1 MRTNSHYHQA
11 QFGGDCNV
19 CREGAR
25 EVKRRLRTASQEEVE
40 DKMLE
45 LCGYLGSFSTA
56 CMETVLDQSK
66 VRFVYFF
73 KWRTMGLC
81 LGDLQNV
88 DGTV

>member
-1 MRTNSHYHQA
+1 M
-11 QFGGDCNV
+11 

-66 VRFVYFF
+66 VRYV
-73 KWRTMGLC
+73 LI
-81 LGDLQNV
+81 V
-88 DGTV
+88 